1 MCGIAGFIDVS
12 RQLAHPRPVLEA
24 MHQCIAYRG
33 PDDSGT
39 WFDPGTGVGFAHRR
53 LAIVD
58 LSPEGHQPMVSE
70 SGRYRIIFNGEVYN
84 FSELRE
90 ELEPLG
96 HRFRGHSD
104 TEVMLAAFEAWGV
117 EASVRRFVGMFAFAL
132 HDAKEGVLHLVRDRV
147 GIKPLYWGW
156 TGPGAGS
163 ADHDLQR
170 RSAPS
175 GSIFAFASELKPF
188 MEIPGFE
195 RRVDRDALSAY
206 MRFAYVPQPFSIF
219 KGIHKLRPGHILT
232 VRLADGA
239 ASSSCYWNARA
250 VAERGVSEP
259 LELSDDEALEG
270 LEARIRNA
278 VELRMVAD
286 VPLGAF
292 LSGGIDS
299 STVVAMMQS
308 LSPRP
313 VKTFTIGFT
322 EAMYDE
328 ARYAKLVAKH
338 LGTDHTDLMLSPAD
352 TLATIPLMP
361 ELYDE
366 PFADSSQ
373 IPTYLVSRL
382 ARTKVTV
389 SLSGD
394 GGDELFGGYNRYIH
408 GDSIWRRMRPIP
420 RPLRRSAGAVIG
432 AVPQGALSGVYSA
445 MSRFL
450 PSRYRHRFAGTK
462 FHKLA
467 IMSGART
474 GDDVYRSLISMW
486 VEPDALVIDG
496 REPTQLL
503 EAHYTAE
510 LPDLMRRMMYADL
523 ITYLVDD
530 ILTKVD
536 RASMGV
542 SLEARVPLLDHRVV
556 EYAWRLPMKHKQ
568 EGARGKI
575 LLRRLLHKFVP
586 REMFERPKMGFSVP
600 VDEWLRGPLRE
611 WAESLMAPDRL
622 RRDGFLRPEPVQHE
636 WQRYLRGLGNHSR
649 AWAVLM
655 FQAWAERYRPIG

>member
-24 MHQCIAYRG
+24 MHQCMAPRG
-33 PDDSGT
+33 PDDSGI

-53 LAIVD
+53 LSVVD
-58 LSPEGHQPMVSE
+58 LSPEGHQPMRSE
-70 SGRYRIIFNGEVYN
+70 SGRYHISYNGEVYN
-84 FSELRE
+84 FAELRA
-90 ELEPLG
+90 ELEPAG
-96 HRFRGHSD
+96 HHFRGHSD

-117 EASVRRFVGMFAFAL
+117 EAAVRRFVGMFAFAL
-132 HDAKEGVLHLVRDRV
+132 FDAREGVLHLVRDRI

-156 TGPGAGS
+156 TGPGAS
-163 ADHDLQR
+163 PVHEDLSR

-175 GSIFAFASELKPF
+175 GSIFAFASELRPF
-188 MEIPGFE
+188 LEIPGFE

-206 MRFAYVPQPFSIF
+206 MRYAYIPQPSSIYR
-219 KGIHKLRPGHILT
+219 GVHKLRPGHILT
-232 VRLADGA
+232 VRVVDGA
-239 ASSSCYWNARA
+239 TSNTCYWNARA
-250 VAERGVSEP
+250 VAERGVQVP
-259 LELSDDEALEG
+259 LTIGDDEALEG
-270 LEARIRNA
+270 LEARVRNA
-278 VELRMVAD
+278 VELRMIAD

-292 LSGGIDS
+292 LSGGVDS

-313 VKTFTIGFT
+313 VKSFTIGFAD
-322 EAMYDE
+322 EMYDE
-328 ARYAKLVAKH
+328 ARFAREIARH
-338 LGTDHTDLMLSPAD
+338 LGTDHTELILSPQEA
-352 TLATIPLMP
+352 LETIPRMP
-361 ELYDE
+361 EIYDE

-408 GDSIWRRMRPIP
+408 GDAIWRRMKPIP
-420 RPLRRSAGAVIG
+420 RPLRRAAGGIVGAIPQSALG
-432 AVPQGALSGVYSA
+432 GVYSA
-445 MSRFL
+445 VSRFL

-467 IMSGART
+467 IMSGARS
-474 GDDVYRSLISMW
+474 GDEVYRSLISMW
-486 VEPDALVIDG
+486 IEPDALVIGG
-496 REPTQLL
+496 REPMSLL
-503 EAHYTAE
+503 EAPYAAE

-530 ILTKVD
+530 ILVKVD
-536 RASMGV
+536 RASMAV

-556 EYAWRLPMKHKQ
+556 EYAWRLPARFKHH
-568 EGARGKI
+568 GDRGKI
-575 LLRRLLHKFVP
+575 LLRRLLEKFVP

-600 VDEWLRGPLRE
+600 IDEWLRGPLRD
-611 WAESLMAPDRL
+611 WAESLIAPERL
-622 RRDGFLRPEPVQHE
+622 RSGGFLRPEIVRRE
-636 WQRYLRGLGNHSR
+636 WERYLRGLGNHTR
-649 AWAVLM
+649 IWAVLM
-655 FQAWAERYRPIG
+655 FQAWAERYRPVE